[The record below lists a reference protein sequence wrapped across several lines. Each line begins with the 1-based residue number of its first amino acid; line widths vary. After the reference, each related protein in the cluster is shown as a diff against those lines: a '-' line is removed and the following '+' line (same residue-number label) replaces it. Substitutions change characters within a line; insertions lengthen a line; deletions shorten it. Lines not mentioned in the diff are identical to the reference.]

1 MLNKNALS
9 FTVLLSALVAIPPLS
24 TDVGLPAYA
33 ATARAL
39 GTSQPTVALT
49 LSLFMLGF
57 AIGPLFY
64 GPASER
70 FGRKPVLL
78 TGLGLYLLTSL
89 ICTLSPSIWLLL
101 GCRLLQGFAAAAGT
115 VLVVACI
122 RDLFDGITGRKK
134 ISYVMMINGLMPLTA
149 PSIGVVILALGDWR
163 AIYATMTLC
172 GLLLFLGVWFGFA
185 ESIARKNP
193 QALAFHQLIASYKKV
208 LTHPVGIR
216 ASLLNATCF
225 GVMFAFISGSPIL
238 FIKLMHLSSQ
248 TFGVLFALPVSGTI
262 AGTLCNSLLSSR
274 IKQPRHLLRAGV
286 LLILLASSGLV
297 LLALLAPE
305 QLALMIALFI
315 LSNFGIGMVG
325 PNASYTAVQFQP
337 ELAGVASAI
346 LASSQMIVGAISSAL
361 VAALFSILGSATV
374 ASVMLGFA
382 LLATWLY
389 LSLPPAPAQTAPHG
403 N

>member
-39 GTSQPTVALT
+39 GTDQPTVALT

-78 TGLGLYLLTSL
+78 TGLGLYLLSSL
-89 ICTLSPSIWLLL
+89 VCTLSPSIWLLL
-101 GCRLLQGFAAAAGT
+101 ACRLLQGFSAAAGT
-115 VLVVACI
+115 VLAIACI
-122 RDLFDGITGRKK
+122 RDLFDGIAGRKK

-149 PSIGVVILALGDWR
+149 PSIGVLILALGNWR
-163 AIYATMTLC
+163 TIYASMTLC
-172 GLLLFLGVWFGFA
+172 GVLLFIAVWLGFA
-185 ESIARKNP
+185 ESIAQKNP
-193 QALAFHQLIASYKKV
+193 QALAIGQLIQGYKRV
-208 LTHPVGIR
+208 LTHPVGMR
-216 ASLLNATCF
+216 ASLLNASCF

-262 AGTLCNSLLSSR
+262 AGTLCNSLLSGR
-274 IKQPRHLLRAGV
+274 VRHMRSLLRAGV
-286 LLILLASSGLV
+286 LMVLLASSGL
-297 LLALLAPE
+297 LLLSLLAPQ
-305 QLALMIALFI
+305 QLVAMILLFI

-346 LASSQMIVGAISSAL
+346 LASSQMIIGAVSSAL
-361 VAALFSILGSATV
+361 IAALFGWLGASTI

-382 LLATWLY
+382 LLATLLY
-389 LSLPPAPAQTAPHG
+389 LTLPAAPAAPASH
-403 N
+403 